1 MSVKTDV
8 LAFLSYRK
16 VRPARSKN
24 RIAILGAARFSAA
37 AFLRSGSDKMFP
49 VGGGSFL
56 HDPQKD
62 TIVVADV
69 VETAQCGYFSYFF
82 VGF

>member
-1 MSVKTDV
+1 MKTDV
-8 LAFLSYRK
+8 L
-16 VRPARSKN
+16 
-24 RIAILGAARFSAA
+24 

-49 VGGGSFL
+49 VGRGSFF

-69 VETAQCGYFSYFF
+69 VETA
-82 VGF
+82 